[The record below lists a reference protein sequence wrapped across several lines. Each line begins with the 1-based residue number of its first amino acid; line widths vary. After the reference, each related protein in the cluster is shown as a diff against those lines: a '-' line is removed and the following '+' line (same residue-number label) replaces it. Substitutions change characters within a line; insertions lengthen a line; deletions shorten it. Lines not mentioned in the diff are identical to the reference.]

1 MEQQETKKV
10 RTTWERI
17 FIVFL
22 VALIVEILLLVGWKA
37 YTIVQQQRVDH
48 KTHQLQERQE
58 ALASYESAV
67 EYDRFIAI
75 KDLEEKSITMP
86 WFEHIPKILA
96 MFQDLRDLWSD
107 SSKITLS
114 DFKVSLEEISLRWSI
129 STLKALYYNSEA
141 GTFKALLDRF
151 EELDFIKDMKIKS
164 YEKVD
169 SNNFEFVLN
178 ANVVT
183 NE

>member
-10 RTTWERI
+10 RTTWESI
-17 FIVFL
+17 FIVLL
-22 VALIVEILLLVGWKA
+22 VALILEILLLVGWKA

-75 KDLEEKSITMP
+75 KDLEEKSVDMP

-96 MFQDLRDLWSD
+96 MFQDLRELWSD
-107 SSKITLS
+107 SSRITLS
-114 DFKVSLEEISLRWSI
+114 DFSSASEIKWEMTMIVMPFFASFLPLLFEIFVTAFEARSAISI
-129 STLKALYYNSEA
+129 KIYLLKKFA
-141 GTFKALLDRF
+141 F
-151 EELDFIKDMKIKS
+151 
-164 YEKVD
+164 
-169 SNNFEFVLN
+169 
-178 ANVVT
+178 
-183 NE
+183 